1 MCRRRFLFIC
11 ILIAVSLLS
20 FSNSLDFAG
29 GSGSKDDPFLVSNS
43 DQLHN
48 IRNYLDK
55 HYKQICDIDLS
66 TYEDW
71 DPIGSNTSQFV
82 GTYNGNGY
90 KITHL
95 QMNKPTDKPK
105 GDIIGLFGYIS
116 GNSKIENVCLENVS
130 ISARADVGGL
140 VGYVYSGTINNCS
153 VSGNIVADNNV
164 GGLVGGNF
172 TGIIELNRTDVTIQG
187 KSHIGGLVGHNRGKI
202 INNCAS
208 GDVQSDIYTG
218 GLVGYNRGEI
228 ENCFSTGKVKGE
240 NFSGGLVGYNVGGI
254 IKNCYF
260 IGEVTG
266 VSKIGGLVGENSL
279 GGIIENCYSA
289 GNVSGITYTGGLVG
303 NNNSSKI
310 ENSFTCANTIGNN
323 LVGEFVGVGSK
334 AELGK
339 TEPEL
344 MTKKDTFKDWDFLS
358 IWSIEEAETF
368 PYFKWQ
374 KEISHNY
381 PLK

>member
-1 MCRRRFLFIC
+1 MFRRKFLFIG

-20 FSNSLDFAG
+20 FSISVDFAG
-29 GSGSKDDPFLVSNS
+29 GSGSKEDPFLVSNS
-43 DQLHN
+43 NQLYN

-55 HYKQICDIDLS
+55 HFKQISDIDLS

-71 DPIGSNTSQFV
+71 EPIGNNTSPFS

-90 KITHL
+90 KILNL

-105 GDIIGLFGYIS
+105 GDIIGLFGYMS
-116 GNSKIENVCLENVS
+116 GNSKIENVCLENVN
-130 ISARADVGGL
+130 IVARADVGGL
-140 VGYVYSGTINNCS
+140 IGYVYSGTISNCF
-153 VSGNIVADNNV
+153 VSGNISADNNV

-172 TGIIELNRTDVTIQG
+172 TGVIELNRTDVTIQG

-202 INNCAS
+202 INNCAF

-228 ENCFSTGKVKGE
+228 ENSFSLGNVKGE
-240 NFSGGLVGYNVGGI
+240 NFSGGLVGYNVSGI
-254 IKNCYF
+254 IKNCYSM
-260 IGEVTG
+260 GEVSG

-279 GGIIENCYSA
+279 GGVIENCYST
-289 GNVSGITYTGGLVG
+289 GNVSGITYVGGLVG

-310 ENSFTCANTIGNN
+310 ENCYTCGNTTGTN
-323 LVGEFVGVGSK
+323 LVGEVVGFGAGS
-334 AELGK
+334 EFTK
-339 TEPEL
+339 TEIEL
-344 MTKKDTFKDWDFLS
+344 MTKKDTFKDWNFLS
-358 IWSIEEAETF
+358 IWSIEENITF

-374 KEISHNY
+374 DNIIHNY
-381 PLK
+381 LPK